1 MPFANVGNRANVYV
15 CGVIVDIKHK
25 LRVVI
30 ENFVNNPTLVVGV
43 YVRIMGEYR
52 PKGPRRASFVS
63 VKNIAD
69 VTLEAGVAALPTFQ
83 LEKIGLI
90 NPH

>member
-30 ENFVNNPTLVVGV
+30 ENFVNNPALVVGV
-43 YVRIMGEYR
+43 YVRIMGEI
-52 PKGPRRASFVS
+52 SF
-63 VKNIAD
+63 KR
-69 VTLEAGVAALPTFQ
+69 
-83 LEKIGLI
+83 
-90 NPH
+90 